1 MASISNPQSLCIQIK
16 FKSKGASLLHQ
27 IKAKS
32 TFLCEFHDDSSTKEA
47 PFLAK
52 MIHAPFPRPNYV
64 SSSYFWIKTV
74 FLMLTWDKMRLNMIM
89 RTYMNL
95 TLPLVFMF
103 MILGHVSDLIM
114 PLMLCITQ
122 FNLQVWI
129 FMHEMLA

>member
-1 MASISNPQSLCIQIK
+1 M
-16 FKSKGASLLHQ
+16 
-27 IKAKS
+27 
-32 TFLCEFHDDSSTKEA
+32 E
-47 PFLAK
+47 
-52 MIHAPFPRPNYV
+52 
-64 SSSYFWIKTV
+64 TV
-74 FLMLTWDKMRLNMIM
+74 VLIMTWDKTRLNMIM

-114 PLMLCITQ
+114 PLMLCITY

>member
-1 MASISNPQSLCIQIK
+1 
-16 FKSKGASLLHQ
+16 
-27 IKAKS
+27 
-32 TFLCEFHDDSSTKEA
+32 
-47 PFLAK
+47 
-52 MIHAPFPRPNYV
+52 
-64 SSSYFWIKTV
+64 
-74 FLMLTWDKMRLNMIM
+74 MLTWDKMRLNMIM

-114 PLMLCITQ
+114 PLMLCITK

>member
-1 MASISNPQSLCIQIK
+1 M
-16 FKSKGASLLHQ
+16 
-27 IKAKS
+27 KAKS
-32 TFLCEFHDDSSTKEA
+32 TLLYEFHDDSSTKEA

-114 PLMLCITQ
+114 PLMLCIT
-122 FNLQVWI
+122 
-129 FMHEMLA
+129 